1 MNSNLRKGL
10 QYEDLAREYLIEQGL
25 GLLESNYHCRF
36 GEIDLVMLDYDAIC
50 FIEVKYRSSF
60 AFGGAAL
67 ALPDSKQ
74 RRIIKTAL
82 CYLAANKRFE
92 RHAPRFDALLIQHQA
107 NGTNEFNWI
116 KNAFYAE

>member
-1 MNSNLRKGL
+1 MNTNLRKGL
-10 QYEDLAREYLIEQGL
+10 QYEDLARDYLIERGL
-25 GLLESNYHCRF
+25 ELLDSNYRCRF
-36 GEIDLVMLDYDAIC
+36 GEIDLVMLDCDAIC

-67 ALPDSKQ
+67 ALPYSKQ
-74 RRIIKTAL
+74 RKIIKTAL
-82 CYLAANKRFE
+82 CYFAANKRLA
-92 RHAPRFDALLIQHQA
+92 RHAPRFDALLIQHQT

>member
-1 MNSNLRKGL
+1 MNHNHRKGL
-10 QYEDLAREYLIEQGL
+10 HYEDLARDYLIEQGL
-25 GLLESNYHCRF
+25 GLLESNYRCRF
-36 GEIDLVMLDYDAIC
+36 GEIDLIMHDRDAIC
-50 FIEVKYRSSF
+50 FIEVKFRRSL

-67 ALPDSKQ
+67 ALPYGKQ

-82 CYLAANKRFE
+82 FYLAANKPLV